1 MVLRPS
7 PTVGPKVKFINRV
20 SILLK
25 RSDHSIGYDYRV
37 VQSGLIHRSGAIRIE
52 PDLVDE
58 ARKAAV
64 ADGAGSNK
72 EVQTWA
78 PEFIWLPP
86 VAKADTF
93 A

>member
-1 MVLRPS
+1 M
-7 PTVGPKVKFINRV
+7 
-20 SILLK
+20 
-25 RSDHSIGYDYRV
+25 
-37 VQSGLIHRSGAIRIE
+37 
-52 PDLVDE
+52 VDE